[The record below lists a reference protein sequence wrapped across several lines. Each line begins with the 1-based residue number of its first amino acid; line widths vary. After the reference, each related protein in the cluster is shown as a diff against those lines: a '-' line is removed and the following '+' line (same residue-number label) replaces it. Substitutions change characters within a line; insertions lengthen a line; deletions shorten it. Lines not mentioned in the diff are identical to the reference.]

1 MIYLKYKKIKVMDR
15 IEINGFWYVKE
26 DTISKEEDI
35 ELNPIHSEE
44 ITVEN
49 SDFCFIASR
58 MFKDDKES
66 YYDVDIKF
74 TDKRIKV
81 WKEEYWDN
89 INFIKGVLE
98 NDPVFLKELP
108 DFTTSQIKYFKAFL
122 QYLKDKNWL

>member
-1 MIYLKYKKIKVMDR
+1 MDR

-74 TDKRIKV
+74 TDKRVKI

-89 INFIKGVLE
+89 ILFIKGVLE

-108 DFTTSQIKYFKAFL
+108 DFTASQIKYFKAFL